1 MSNVVSASDPLVSSE
16 ITMVANLL
24 ALAVPGA
31 GYAIVKTG
39 TNTFANVLTSGT
51 GASLSTSTDTP
62 NGVIT
67 NFHFATQ
74 PTLIF
79 TDQGVWAN
87 NAIGFS
93 WTAGS
98 PGYATLPIAPN
109 AWIYGII

>member
-24 ALAVPGA
+24 ALAVPGN

-39 TNTFANVLTSGT
+39 TTTFANVST
-51 GASLSTSTDTP
+51 GGGATLLTSTDTP

>member
-1 MSNVVSASDPLVSSE
+1 MSNVVSASNPLTSTE
-16 ITMVANLL
+16 IGLVAGLN
-24 ALAVPGA
+24 ALAVTPNGQ
-31 GYAIVKTG
+31 AIAKTG
-39 TNTFANVLTSGT
+39 TNTFANISASG
-51 GASLSTSTDTP
+51 GATLLTSTDTP

-98 PGYATLPIAPN
+98 PGYATLPVAPT
-109 AWIYGII
+109 AWVYGI